1 MALQA
6 CQTGT
11 TTGFPIVLSQNLYK
25 DWPATKDSQGQLK
38 SIVAPTDFTIQ
49 WGPPAAVANISVLQN
64 TDVFQISGFNT
75 ISDATTLTYGLA
87 RYKCSE
93 ILSVVQNQH
102 TSLIPLTDT
111 VQYEAILAFYIE
123 NKSTNPS
130 SPDVILMCRPLV
142 FGNTQTTPF
151 WAAVNSAVKAGKSQP
166 LANFDMSTLY
176 GYNKDVLI
184 PMITY
189 QTCLP
194 IKLINYVT
202 SGSQTGH
209 RTRVN
214 QNVTGN
220 INVRVHVS
228 TQPIFIIAD
237 PGGTQLCSTVSKY
250 KLALQPAR
258 PANLFN
264 TLGTSSASTV
274 FQFKD
279 GLGNGGFPSGTL
291 ENLVPLKS
299 NSAISSFNQGNNS
312 VLNTFVYLVPKEFLG
327 KSLAEIAEA
336 NSHTPKPN
344 KKKSF
349 KCYKLDPETD
359 IKGDQI
365 LIDPTTGQSP
375 NDTMKQKA
383 YDDSGGSPADFNL
396 ALSGPDTSGVM
407 PGDVQH
413 IVFIVLTAFGTIF
426 LLAYLIYIVHTLV
439 YRKNGFHESIYHI
452 VIFVALLIG
461 LVLFGVYFGE
471 PAPPPD
477 TTK

>member
-49 WGPPAAVANISVLQN
+49 WGPPAAAANISVLQK

-75 ISDATTLTYGLA
+75 VSDATTLTYGLA

-102 TSLIPLTDT
+102 TSLSSSRDAL
-111 VQYEAILAFYIE
+111 QYEAILAFYIE

-130 SPDVILMCRPLV
+130 SPDVILICRPLV
-142 FGNTQTTPF
+142 FGATQTTPF
-151 WAAVNSAVKAGKSQP
+151 WAAVNSAVKSGKPQP

-176 GYNKDVLI
+176 GYNKDILM
-184 PMITY
+184 PMMTY

-194 IKLINYVT
+194 VKLLNYAGST
-202 SGSQTGH
+202 SKIGS
-209 RTRVN
+209 
-214 QNVTGN
+214 
-220 INVRVHVS
+220 ISVRVHVVN
-228 TQPIFIIAD
+228 QPMYIMAD
-237 PGGTQLCSTVSKY
+237 PGGTQLCSSVNKY
-250 KLALQPAR
+250 TLTLQPRRAADIFESAR
-258 PANLFN
+258 GA
-264 TLGTSSASTV
+264 T

-279 GLGNGGFPSGTL
+279 GLGDGGFPSGTL
-291 ENLVPLKS
+291 ENLVPLKP
-299 NSAISSFNQGNNS
+299 NSAISSFKEGNNS
-312 VLNTFVYLVPKEFLG
+312 VLNTFVYLVPEEFLG
-327 KSLAEIAEA
+327 KSLAEITEA
-336 NSHTPKPN
+336 NSHTPKKA

-365 LIDPTTGQSP
+365 LIDPTTGTSLSE
-375 NDTMKQKA
+375 TMAQKA
-383 YDDSGGSPADFNL
+383 FDETGGDPAYLQLTGVDT
-396 ALSGPDTSGVM
+396 TSGVM

-413 IVFIVLTAFGTIF
+413 IMFIVLTAFGSIF
-426 LLAYLIYIVHTLV
+426 LLAYLMYIAHTLM
-439 YRKNGFHESIYHI
+439 YREDGFHKAIYHI
-452 VIFVALLIG
+452 VIFVVLLIG

-471 PAPPPD
+471 QAA
-477 TTK
+477 